1 PEGGSVDLGI
11 GRFGPYVRHGRT
23 YASIPKDT
31 FILDVTSEQ
40 ALELLRKKATRG
52 GGALRELGS
61 DESTGETIDVREG
74 RFGPYVKR
82 GKLNASLPKD
92 MSPEDVT
99 LEQAVELLDARAAAK
114 GASPK
119 SGGGKRKAKGSGAG
133 RAKASGKSGGKK
145 ASSTAKG
152 RSKR

>member
-1 PEGGSVDLGI
+1 VRPGT
-11 GRFGPYVRHGRT
+11 GRFRPYVRHGRT

-40 ALELLRKKATRG
+40 ALELLRKKTTRG
-52 GGALRELGS
+52 GGALRELGT

-92 MSPEDVT
+92 LSPEDVT
-99 LEQAVELLDARAAAK
+99 LEQAIALLDARAAQVAAK
-114 GASPK
+114 G
-119 SGGGKRKAKGSGAG
+119 GTGAKHGSRSGATKTA
-133 RAKASGKSGGKK
+133 AKKTAAKK
-145 ASSTAKG
+145 TTTK
-152 RSKR
+152 KTTTKKTTK